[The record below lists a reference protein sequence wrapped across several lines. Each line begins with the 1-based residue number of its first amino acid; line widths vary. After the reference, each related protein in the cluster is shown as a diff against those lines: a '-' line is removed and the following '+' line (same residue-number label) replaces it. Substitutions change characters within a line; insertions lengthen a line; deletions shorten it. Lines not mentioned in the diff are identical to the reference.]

1 MKILPEPGWDRLLRV
16 LRMQQ
21 GTVLLLG
28 ATDSGKTTLARYIV
42 ESLVL
47 RQLRTALIDAD
58 IGQSGI
64 GLPGTI
70 SMKVFCDQRD
80 LGDFS
85 YERMTFLGFTN
96 PSKVIPLIVAMTRRM
111 ADIGRR
117 RAEIA
122 VVDTTGLTSGELG
135 KALKTAKIRAIRP
148 AHIVAIQRGDELEHI
163 LSLVGDAWIHRLKP
177 SCAAKRRSASSRR
190 AYRKRKLE
198 EYFRERE
205 LSEHILDASAM
216 PFFCRGRPMP
226 HGDREMPQAAIIGL
240 NRNNDTI
247 ALGIIESVAGTTVFF
262 RSPRRSLKGINRVVC
277 GDMTMP

>member
-96 PSKVIPLIVAMTRRM
+96 PSR
-111 ADIGRR
+111 
-117 RAEIA
+117 
-122 VVDTTGLTSGELG
+122 
-135 KALKTAKIRAIRP
+135 
-148 AHIVAIQRGDELEHI
+148 
-163 LSLVGDAWIHRLKP
+163 
-177 SCAAKRRSASSRR
+177 
-190 AYRKRKLE
+190 
-198 EYFRERE
+198 
-205 LSEHILDASAM
+205 
-216 PFFCRGRPMP
+216 
-226 HGDREMPQAAIIGL
+226 
-240 NRNNDTI
+240 
-247 ALGIIESVAGTTVFF
+247 
-262 RSPRRSLKGINRVVC
+262 
-277 GDMTMP
+277 